1 MDLQVAGRGLRRRE
15 INVGRSTASQAQ
27 SAIRRG
33 QAIAAAAETSKHAL
47 AGSML
52 VLLYGGT
59 FSLNV
64 GDSHG
69 RRVDALLTWSG
80 TGKPVTARGDYPLVV
95 TIRPASHFR
104 GCTDCTNRW
113 RGRLGLVMEAL
124 RVRYVFAYTNLE
136 QR

>member
-47 AGSML
+47 AGSIL

-59 FSLNV
+59 VSLNV

-69 RRVDALLTWSG
+69 SEG
-80 TGKPVTARGDYPLVV
+80 TP
-95 TIRPASHFR
+95 
-104 GCTDCTNRW
+104 C
-113 RGRLGLVMEAL
+113 
-124 RVRYVFAYTNLE
+124 
-136 QR
+136 